1 LGVTGS
7 DVKDSLARELPECA
21 GCRDALRDALIIYGG
36 RDARFVAHRP
46 AVARLFWSLLG
57 AERKQHPIRRL
68 PPSKLGLSG
77 FEIAIPDSRRSSAP
91 PVPSRRCERSAE
103 IRGAFLACGTLTA
116 AGRGYHLEFVPQG
129 GRVSRL
135 ARLLQPFGIPKY
147 GRRNRRETLYYK
159 DSEAIAGVLAA
170 MGAHA
175 AVLALEDLRAFRET
189 KNRVHRLV
197 NSEAA
202 NLQRTAAAAANQS
215 ESARFLEQSLGL
227 ETLPDALREIAQ
239 LRLAHPDESLAE
251 LGRRCRPPV
260 GKPTAGGRLA
270 SLRRM
275 AERVRTGQ
283 GPVKPAR

>member
-1 LGVTGS
+1 VTGS
-7 DVKDSLARELPECA
+7 DVKDSLARELPECS
-21 GCRDALRDALIIYGG
+21 GCRDALRDAIILYGA
-36 RDARFVAHRP
+36 RDGLFVAHRP

-68 PPSKLGLSG
+68 PASRLGLSG
-77 FEIAIPDSRRSSAP
+77 FEIAVPESRLPAP
-91 PVPSRRCERSAE
+91 PVPSRRCDRTAE

-116 AGRGYHLEFVPQG
+116 AGRGYHLEFVPQD
-129 GRVSRL
+129 GRAARL
-135 ARLLQPFGIPKY
+135 ARLLQPFGAPKR
-147 GRRNRRETLYYK
+147 GHRNHRETLYYK
-159 DSEAIAGVLAA
+159 DFEAIAGVLAA

-175 AVLALEDLRAFRET
+175 AVLALEDLRALRET

-202 NLQRTAAAAANQS
+202 NLQRTAAAAASQS
-215 ESARFLEQSLGL
+215 ESVRVLEQALGL
-227 ETLPDALREIAQ
+227 ETLPSVLREMAE

-260 GKPTAGGRLA
+260 GKPTASGRLT

-283 GPVKPAR
+283 GPVKQAR

>member
-1 LGVTGS
+1 VTGS
-7 DVKDSLARELPECA
+7 DVKDSLAREIPECA
-21 GCRDALRDALIIYGG
+21 GCRNALGDALILYGA
-36 RDARFVAHRP
+36 RDGRFVAHRP

-57 AERKQHPIRRL
+57 ADRKQHPIRRL
-68 PPSKLGLSG
+68 PPSRLGLSG
-77 FEIAIPDSRRSSAP
+77 FEIAVPDSRSTAP

-116 AGRGYHLEFVPQG
+116 AGRGYHLEFVPQD
-129 GRVSRL
+129 GRAVRL
-135 ARLLQPFGIPKY
+135 ARLLQPFGVPKR
-147 GRRNRRETLYYK
+147 GHRNRRETLYYK
-159 DSEAIAGVLAA
+159 DFEAIAGVLAA

-175 AVLALEDLRAFRET
+175 AVLALEDLRALRET

-202 NLQRTAAAAANQS
+202 NLQRTAAAAATQS
-215 ESARFLEQSLGL
+215 ESARILAQTIGL
-227 ETLPDALREIAQ
+227 ETLPSALREIAE
-239 LRLAHPDESLAE
+239 LRLEHPDESLAE

-260 GKPTAGGRLA
+260 GKPTASGRLA

-283 GPVKPAR
+283 GPVKQAR